1 MVFQPR
7 IVTLQRK
14 TKTNTSL
21 SLQDIDD
28 ILLELS
34 YMPRDI
40 DAIVLA
46 DYLLDRRIEVTTEH
60 TLDAAVAS

>member
-1 MVFQPR
+1 VVFRPR
-7 IVTLQRK
+7 IAALQAK
-14 TKTNTSL
+14 SSTTL

-46 DYLLDRRIEVTTEH
+46 DYLLDRRIDLTAEM
-60 TLDAAVAS
+60 AVA